1 MSYEFADGYKIRD
14 QKGLYFMT
22 FTVAGWIDLFT
33 RQLYRDILVKN
44 MLYCRKNKSLVIG
57 AYVIMSNHLHVIWQS
72 NAGCM
77 SDTLR
82 DFKSFSTKNFI
93 EAITSGLESRKDWLL
108 HMFRYHAR
116 ETNQN
121 KEYKVW
127 SGDNHPEEITSEKF
141 LRTKLNY
148 IHENPVRAG
157 LVKNPED
164 YIYSSASNY
173 ITGKGIMEVDYLL

>member
-44 MLYCRKNKSLVIG
+44 MLYCRKNKSLFIG

-121 KEYKVW
+121 NFCER
-127 SGDNHPEEITSEKF
+127 N
-141 LRTKLNY
+141 
-148 IHENPVRAG
+148 
-157 LVKNPED
+157 
-164 YIYSSASNY
+164 
-173 ITGKGIMEVDYLL
+173 